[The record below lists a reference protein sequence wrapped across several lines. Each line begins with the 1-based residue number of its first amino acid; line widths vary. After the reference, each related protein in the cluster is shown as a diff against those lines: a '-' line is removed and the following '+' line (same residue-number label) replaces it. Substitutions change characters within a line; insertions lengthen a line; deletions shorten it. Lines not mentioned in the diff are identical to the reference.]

1 MKRAEQHVIERTH
14 PLFRAIDQMA
24 LASKNLWNL
33 ANYQVR
39 QSFIFQHIYLDNTAV
54 YRAHPERFRG
64 RPGLPKY
71 LHKTRGRNL
80 LVFEL
85 GCIWKAELRLREI
98 AVSQLGRIVETKQQP
113 QTVQQVRIVPKADH
127 YVVEV
132 VYRAKGTRAE
142 GLNPD
147 LFVALDPGT
156 SVLAALTSN

>member
-1 MKRAEQHVIERTH
+1 MGPG
-14 PLFRAIDQMA
+14 PLFFFSAMEV
-24 LASKNLWNL
+24 
-33 ANYQVR
+33 YQEP
-39 QSFIFQHIYLDNTAV
+39 
-54 YRAHPERFRG
+54 PERFGG

-113 QTVQQVRIVPKADH
+113 HSVQQVRIIPKVDH

-132 VYRAKGTRAE
+132 VYETEEKRAE
-142 GLNPD
+142 DLDPD
-147 LFVALDPGT
+147 LFVALDPGVN
-156 SVLAALTSN
+156 VLGALT

>member
-1 MKRAEQHVIERTH
+1 ME
-14 PLFRAIDQMA
+14 
-24 LASKNLWNL
+24 
-33 ANYQVR
+33 
-39 QSFIFQHIYLDNTAV
+39 V

-64 RPGLPKY
+64 RPGLPRY
-71 LHKTRGRNL
+71 RHKTRGRNL